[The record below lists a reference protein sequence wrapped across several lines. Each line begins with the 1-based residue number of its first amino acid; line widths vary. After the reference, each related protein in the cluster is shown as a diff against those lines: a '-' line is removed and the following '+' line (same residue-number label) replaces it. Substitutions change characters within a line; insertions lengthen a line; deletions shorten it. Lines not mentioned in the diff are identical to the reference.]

1 MALRDFTEAWQQM
14 NTDHDSPGVHKHK
27 STVPQHYMC
36 LTFLSPSMVKQF
48 ALTEDPPAPDLV
60 GSQEA
65 VLPLKRSFDYLS
77 FLVELHVEGLQ
88 LSWLYLLHYLAGSV
102 E

>member
-14 NTDHDSPGVHKHK
+14 NTDHYSPGVHKHK
-27 STVPQHYMC
+27 STVPRHYMC

-48 ALTEDPPAPDLV
+48 ALTEEPPHQIW
-60 GSQEA
+60 SQEA
-65 VLPLKRSFDYLS
+65 VLPLKRSFNYLS